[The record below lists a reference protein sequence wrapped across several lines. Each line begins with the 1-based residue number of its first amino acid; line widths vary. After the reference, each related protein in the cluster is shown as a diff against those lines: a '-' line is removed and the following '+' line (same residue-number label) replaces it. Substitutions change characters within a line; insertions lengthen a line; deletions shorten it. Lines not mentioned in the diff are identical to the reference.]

1 MAVTLVD
8 KMVVEMDYLTVVEW
22 VMMTVDKKDEM
33 KVAHLEFLKELLMV
47 LKWVAMLAFEKVDMT
62 AVEKVATKARMTAEK
77 MVSRK
82 DVRKAVVLVV
92 MMVDKLVEMKV

>member
-22 VMMTVDKKDEM
+22 VMMMVDKKDEMKVVHLEFLKELLMVDKKDEM

-62 AVEKVATKARMTAEK
+62 AVEKVATKARMTAE
-77 MVSRK
+77 
-82 DVRKAVVLVV
+82 
-92 MMVDKLVEMKV
+92 

>member
-22 VMMTVDKKDEM
+22 VIMTVDKKDEM

-62 AVEKVATKARMTAEK
+62 AVEKVATKARMTAE
-77 MVSRK
+77 
-82 DVRKAVVLVV
+82 
-92 MMVDKLVEMKV
+92 